1 MSQRA
6 VAGKDLEKFARERFR
21 PQLRP
26 SVGNHLPELLELAG
40 DVDVRERPP
49 ASLTIDALCL
59 SGWTSGLS
67 RR

>member
-26 SVGNHLPELLELAG
+26 GVGNHLPELLELAG